1 MWTRRERALPVG
13 RARFVLDAGLITDT
27 AGNPLVGN
35 SGIDSFI
42 HFSKREVLF
51 MADGTF
57 AAPANFGG
65 QLVVGVKK
73 NGAGEAYYYG
83 FDGVKGACAVDGVA
97 ASNCLGVSVAKIG
110 GDVYHG
116 TFDGKIY
123 KNGTLLDGVNDGR
136 ERAVLS
142 VSSGNLVIGG
152 DDGKLM
158 RLDGSALEDLF
169 GEDLVVDSYSPR
181 RSAAAFSGGWTYD
194 GKPIMIVGRG
204 RGGLALYVGDGE
216 GRWNGTHPLSLA
228 SLASTNLYERTRPV
242 AIDVNGDGLDDL
254 VTGYADGSVDVR
266 YASVNKA
273 FAFEFEALPFH
284 SLEEGLDT
292 DDFAPALIWKTTA
305 VAPWLAQTGAAPYGG
320 DFAISSASVQQ
331 ESALETIVVGPGML
345 TFQWKKSGGT
355 YCVKT
360 NGVEAFSCDALEWSG
375 ASLAIGS
382 GFVQVSFAASNDG
395 IGYLDYVTWTPSASA
410 SADEQALQAEKAA
423 YDEGF
428 ATFMETY
435 GGINPA
441 TATASDYVQAME
453 TETGKTDANGNPTT
467 LLDEFIAGTDP
478 SDPDDVFYATIAF
491 EDGVIYVGWVPD
503 LNEDGQ
509 ARRVYK
515 VYGKE
520 RLSDEWSANPLSE
533 TEINGG
539 VYRFFRVTV
548 EMP

>member
-1 MWTRRERALPVG
+1 
-13 RARFVLDAGLITDT
+13 
-27 AGNPLVGN
+27 
-35 SGIDSFI
+35 
-42 HFSKREVLF
+42 

-57 AAPANFGG
+57 ATPANFGG

-83 FDGVKGACAVDGVA
+83 FDGEKGTCVVDGVA
-97 ASNCLGVSVAKIG
+97 ATNCLGVSVAKIG
-110 GDVYHG
+110 NDVYHG

-123 KNGTLLDGVNDGR
+123 KNGTILEGVNADR

-142 VSSGNLVIGG
+142 VWNGDLVIGG
-152 DDGKLM
+152 TDGKLL
-158 RLDGSALEDLF
+158 RLGGSALQSLS
-169 GEDLVVDSYSPR
+169 GGDLVVDTASPV
-181 RSAAAFSGGWTYD
+181 RSAAAFSADWTHE
-194 GKPIMIVGRG
+194 GCPIMVVGRG
-204 RGGLALYVGDGE
+204 RGGLALYIGNGE
-216 GRWNGTHPLSLA
+216 GRWDSSKPLSLA
-228 SLASTNLYERTRPV
+228 GTANTNLYERTRPV

-292 DDFAPALIWKTTA
+292 DEFAPALIWKTTTE
-305 VAPWLAQTGAAPYGG
+305 APWLAQTGAAQYGG
-320 DFAISSASVQQ
+320 DYAISSASVQQ
-331 ESALETIVVGPGML
+331 ESALETLVVGPGTL
-345 TFQWKKSGGT
+345 AFHWKKGSVGGS

-360 NGVEAFSCDALEWSG
+360 NGVEAFSCDALEWNE

-382 GFVQVSFAASNDG
+382 GFVQVSFVASNGG
-395 IGYLDYVTWTPSASA
+395 IGYLDYVTWTPDASA

-423 YDEGF
+423 YDEDF
-428 ATFMETY
+428 AAFMETY

-441 TATASDYVQAME
+441 TATAGDYVQAMA

-467 LLDEFIAGTDP
+467 LLDEFIAGTAPTDA
-478 SDPDDVFYATIAF
+478 DDVFYATIAF

-503 LNEDGQ
+503 LNEDGKV
-509 ARRVYK
+509 RRVYK